1 MARSSPKRGGPP
13 AVPRGP
19 SGVDAAGLDA
29 ALERL
34 REAVLRREAV
44 RRHLRRPRW
53 VRVLIGLIGRAP
65 A

>member
-1 MARSSPKRGGPP
+1 M
-13 AVPRGP
+13 PRGP